1 MLFKALVLIFVEFMV
16 ITAVALLF
24 STFTSAT
31 LSAIFTLAM
40 YVVGHLTADLQ
51 TFGAKM
57 DDLSRGILNGIYYLL
72 PNLERF
78 NLKGHVVH
86 HLEISGSD
94 LMLIVAY
101 GATYTAV
108 LLFTAS
114 LIFQRRDFR

>member
-1 MLFKALVLIFVEFMV
+1 
-16 ITAVALLF
+16 
-24 STFTSAT
+24 
-31 LSAIFTLAM
+31 
-40 YVVGHLTADLQ
+40 
-51 TFGAKM
+51 
-57 DDLSRGILNGIYYLL
+57 L

-114 LIFQRRDFR
+114 LIFHRRDFR

>member
-1 MLFKALVLIFVEFMV
+1 V
-16 ITAVALLF
+16 I
-24 STFTSAT
+24 
-31 LSAIFTLAM
+31 
-40 YVVGHLTADLQ
+40 GHLTADLR

-57 DDLSRGILNGIYYLL
+57 DDLSRGILDGIYYLL

-86 HLEISGSD
+86 HLEVSGAD
-94 LMLIVAY
+94 LMLIIVY